1 MHSSSLPES
10 IANAKQ
16 FIRQQSKDFGKK
28 DCYNLR
34 MGIPE
39 TAAEFMSEKVAFGS
53 YSINGTTVCFINESL
68 LTEDHKKN
76 IRSVHLERTGT
87 PFVVFLK
94 PENCTNV
101 TPEREPLF
109 VPAGYEGAGKRN

>member
-1 MHSSSLPES
+1 MPSLSLPES

-28 DCYNLR
+28 DCYNVR

-39 TAAEFMSEKVAFGS
+39 AATDFMSEKAAFGS
-53 YSINGTTVCFINESL
+53 YCINGTTVYFINESL
-68 LTEDHKKN
+68 LTEDQRKN

-87 PFVVFLK
+87 PFVFYLK
-94 PENCTNV
+94 PENCTNIAS
-101 TPEREPLF
+101 EREPLF
-109 VPAGYEGAGKRN
+109 MPAGYEGAGKRN

>member
-1 MHSSSLPES
+1 MSSLSLPES

-39 TAAEFMSEKVAFGS
+39 TATEFMTQKVAFGS
-53 YSINGTTVCFINESL
+53 YCINGVTVCFVNESFL
-68 LTEDHKKN
+68 DEDQKKN
-76 IRSVHLERTGT
+76 IRNAQLERTGT
-87 PFVVFLK
+87 PFVFYLK
-94 PENCTNV
+94 PENCPNIRT
-101 TPEREPLF
+101 ERDPLF
-109 VPAGYEGAGKRN
+109 VPAGYEGAGKKN